1 MGHGFILPVQFG
13 IKDGA
18 GVNLQCADQREN
30 DLPGWVSDAI
40 FNVHYRSDFYA
51 NLFSQLAL
59 CITKA
64 KSRVLDD
71 TAQGFNRIHH
81 MSPHGY
87 STMYAIGVEFI
98 T

>member
-13 IKDGA
+13 IEDGT
-18 GVNLQCADQREN
+18 GINLQCADQWEN

-40 FNVHYRSDFYA
+40 FNVHHRSDFYA

-64 KSRVLDD
+64 KSRVLYD